1 MKFKN
6 NIIKLF
12 SVFAI
17 LAIVSCTE
25 EDPIESTITNF
36 PTFDY
41 EQLVIVAVGDSFT
54 PGASAMEGENEID
67 IVISGSVNAGQV
79 GVYIINYSATNSDG
93 YDGSAAQ
100 TVIVHDPSIVGTDVS
115 GDIYDTNT
123 PTRTGNISLVPGT
136 TSIFYATD
144 MGGGGILPLYFQMDG
159 DEMYVISQPYNYS
172 TVNGAVG
179 TYDPIAR
186 TFDVTFSTGWNY
198 IFAYN

>member
-1 MKFKN
+1 ML
-6 NIIKLF
+6 KLF
-12 SVFAI
+12 SVFTI

-36 PTFDY
+36 PEFEYD
-41 EQLVIVAVGDSFT
+41 QLAIVAVGDSFT
-54 PGASAMEGENEID
+54 PGAIAREGENEIEV
-67 IVISGSVNAGQV
+67 VINGSVDSDSV
-79 GVYIINYSATNSDG
+79 GIYRISYSATNSDG
-93 YDGSAAQ
+93 FGGSATQ
-100 TVIVHDPSIVGTDVS
+100 TVVVHDPSIVGTDVS

-136 TSIFYATD
+136 TSIFYSTD

-159 DEMYVISQPYNYS
+159 DEMYVIPQPYNYS
-172 TVNGAVG
+172 TVNDAVG
-179 TYDPIAR
+179 TYDPITR

>member
-1 MKFKN
+1 MKFKYKML
-6 NIIKLF
+6 KLF
-12 SVFAI
+12 SV

-36 PTFDY
+36 PAFEF
-41 EQLVIVAVGDSFT
+41 EQLEIIAVGDSFT
-54 PGASAMEGENEID
+54 PDAIALEGENEID
-67 IVISGSVNAGQV
+67 VVINGSVDSDSV
-79 GVYIINYSATNSDG
+79 GIYNIRYSAINSDG
-93 YDGSAAQ
+93 FDGSATQ
-100 TVIVHDPSIVGTDVS
+100 TVVVHDPSIVGTDVS

-144 MGGGGILPLYFQMDG
+144 MGGSGILPLYFQMDG
-159 DEMYVISQPYNYS
+159 NEMYVIPQPYNYS
-172 TVNGAVG
+172 TVNDAVG

-198 IFAYN
+198 VFAYN

>member
-6 NIIKLF
+6 KILKLF

-54 PGASAMEGENEID
+54 PGATALEGENEID
-67 IVISGSVNAGQV
+67 VVISGAVNADQV
-79 GVYIINYSATNSDG
+79 GVYNINYSATNSDG
-93 YDGSAAQ
+93 YDGSASQ

-123 PTRTGNISLVPGT
+123 PTRTGNISLVSGT

-144 MGGGGILPLYFQMDG
+144 MGGSGILPLYFQMDG
-159 DEMYVISQPYNYS
+159 DEMYVVSQPYNYS
-172 TVNGAVG
+172 TVNDAVG